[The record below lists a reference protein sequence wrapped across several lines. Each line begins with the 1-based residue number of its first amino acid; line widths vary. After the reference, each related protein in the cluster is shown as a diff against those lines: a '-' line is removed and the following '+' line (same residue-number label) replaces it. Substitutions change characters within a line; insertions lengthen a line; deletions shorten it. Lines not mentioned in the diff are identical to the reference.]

1 MALLCQ
7 ALGEVAIPALG
18 ASHGAR
24 EQAVVYEAD
33 VHRVGECH
41 RRGAPR
47 GMNATLSGTPG
58 GMNATLS
65 GTPGGMNATPGERDT
80 GLPGGTPSERDTRL
94 AERRHRLR

>member
-1 MALLCQ
+1 
-7 ALGEVAIPALG
+7 
-18 ASHGAR
+18 
-24 EQAVVYEAD
+24 
-33 VHRVGECH
+33 
-41 RRGAPR
+41 
-47 GMNATLSGTPG
+47 MNATLSGTPG